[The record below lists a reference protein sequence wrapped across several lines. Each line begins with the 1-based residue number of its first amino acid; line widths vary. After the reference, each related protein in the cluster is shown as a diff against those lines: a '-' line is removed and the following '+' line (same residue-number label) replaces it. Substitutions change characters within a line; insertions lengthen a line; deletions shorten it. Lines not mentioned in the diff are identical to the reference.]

1 MNTQILT
8 QRTFLGRTFQLW
20 EYHVSHGSLLIRS
33 PRSLDEATNIDII
46 CSGVY
51 YLSAPRY
58 IPNLEITE
66 PTVEEFQYLQT
77 VIHHPVPMSYIH
89 VLVSNGNRFLVVA
102 ASFRIVENTSD
113 IFDSPFDDI
122 ITRAKPIQ

>member
-1 MNTQILT
+1 M
-8 QRTFLGRTFQLW
+8 
-20 EYHVSHGSLLIRS
+20 
-33 PRSLDEATNIDII
+33 
-46 CSGVY
+46 CSGVD
-51 YLSAPRY
+51 YLSVPEY

-77 VIHHPVPMSYIH
+77 VIRNPVPMSYIH

-102 ASFRIVENTSD
+102 AGFKIVENTSD
-113 IFDSPFDDI
+113 IVDSPFDDI

>member
-33 PRSLDEATNIDII
+33 PRSLDEAANIDII
-46 CSGVY
+46 CSGVR
-51 YLSAPRY
+51 YLSTPGIIY
-58 IPNLEITE
+58 NLEITE
-66 PTVEEFQYLQT
+66 PTLEEFQYLQT
-77 VIHHPVPMSYIH
+77 VIRNPVPMSYIH

-102 ASFRIVENTSD
+102 AGFIIEENTSD